1 MPLKSKTPLR
11 SKVRLKQRAALT
23 SKATLK
29 SKKPLTSHKTLTSKS
44 YIKSGKKTSQ
54 WEEFKVQLKD
64 KFKNVLHITS
74 CEAKL
79 PNCWKSSGLT
89 FAHAEKRRFL
99 NNDTMG
105 DVILCC
111 INCHTI
117 IEQYPH
123 KDMYDFVYSII
134 NKRSRGKN
142 DKSS

>member
-11 SKVRLKQRAALT
+11 SKVRLKSKAALN
-23 SKATLK
+23 SKTHLK
-29 SKKPLTSHKTLTSKS
+29 SKKQLTSKTNLKS
-44 YIKSGKKTSQ
+44 SSCLKSGKKTSQ
-54 WEEFKVQLKD
+54 WEEFKVHLKD
-64 KFKNVLHITS
+64 KFKNVFKITS

-79 PNCWKSSGLT
+79 PNCWNKTGLT

-99 NNDTMG
+99 TDDTMG

-123 KDMYDFVYSII
+123 KEMYDFVYGII
-134 NKRSRGKN
+134 NKRSRGNN